1 MCNLF
6 CYLAILILILS
17 WSGMD
22 PLSNQFSRIISIDT
36 LQLTIMGKAGLS
48 MKQRRHHLSSNSRAY
63 WKAQPSVISYS

>member
-1 MCNLF
+1 
-6 CYLAILILILS
+6 
-17 WSGMD
+17 MD

-63 WKAQPSVISYS
+63 WKAHGDQLQLGG